1 MILLLRPTW
10 HLIGVVCDPWSKMS
24 LIPEVSVES
33 YPRLPLRCYVVRFVF
48 LSSLPLLWEI
58 TDDNTNSSP
67 PPPVFSSEIGTGEDL
82 PLPPPKCCNCTLRDS
97 QRDIQYI
104 GGENEN
110 GRLACIDLRL
120 EPPRYASR
128 AEIWVS
134 SWWSERVW
142 LRCTGNYG
150 RFELGLETTLVH
162 PFFFLSL
169 TKCSLEQITPKY
181 LQNKYQTTFIKI
193 DFFFYFVFHSLC
205 FVFLAKQPEKRAFCA
220 GPYLWACVHSNP
232 GKSPLI
238 TLGKWLVR
246 ASAEQPPSAWP
257 VVSGFGPRR
266 KTG

>member
-1 MILLLRPTW
+1 MILLVQPTW

-33 YPRLPLRCYVVRFVF
+33 YPRLPFVF
-48 LSSLPLLWEI
+48 CHRSRYYERLQMI
-58 TDDNTNSSP
+58 TPIPPPP

-97 QRDIQYI
+97 QRNIQYI

-193 DFFFYFVFHSLC
+193 DFFFHSLC

-220 GPYLWACVHSNP
+220 APYLWACVHSNP